1 MSKMSAGSKA
11 WQTLASEGFKPGNGL
26 AKKELECLQLIRCHA
41 LLGLK
46 CTYRSLMADLDYKS
60 SRSSQIL
67 LDALLSK
74 GLISKLDY
82 TAYDVQIKPLN
93 KPLTNHLHII
103 TVSIPIL
110 IGHDS
115 PFRFEA
121 DHPCIPVA
129 DNLID
134 LTKQYFMF
142 PANGVFLLT
151 EKGATPDVND
161 LVIARINDSY
171 HAVSWVPAQG
181 AIVLKGSQNY
191 VVQPDFK
198 PIGVVREIIQG

>member
-1 MSKMSAGSKA
+1 MNAGNRARQMSA
-11 WQTLASEGFKPGNGL
+11 WEGFKPGDGL
-26 AKKELECLQLIRCHA
+26 AKKEPECLQLIRCHA

-46 CTYRSLMADLDYKS
+46 FTYRSLMADLDYKS
-60 SRSSQIL
+60 PRSSQIL

-82 TAYDVQIKPLN
+82 TAYDMPIKPLN
-93 KPLTNHLHII
+93 KPLTNSLHII
-103 TVSIPIL
+103 TVNIPIL

-115 PFRFEA
+115 PISFEA
-121 DHPCIPVA
+121 DHPCISVA

-142 PANGVFLLT
+142 PTIGAFLLV
-151 EKGATPDVND
+151 EKEAVPDTND

-181 AIVLKGSQNY
+181 AIVLKGTQNY